1 MDNYSDTSLKT
12 GASDHS
18 EMEAKARSM
27 RVPYVDISSI
37 QIDKEVAAI
46 IPESMARRY
55 SLICIDKKE
64 KKITLAMGD
73 PLDVF
78 AIDDVRFR
86 TGYDVESVLAKQ
98 EDIEAALDF
107 VYGED
112 TSWKEVISLVEDT
125 SLELKKDEETSDE
138 EVVIDQPVIRLVNM
152 IITQAV
158 EKKASDIHI
167 EPFEG
172 DLLIRYRIDGILHEV
187 MTTPKSLI
195 PAVISRIKI
204 MSNMKLD
211 ERRIPQDGR
220 IHMKIRDR
228 DLDLRVSTC
237 PSLHGESV
245 VMRLLDKKSM
255 QVDLTKLGFTD
266 KDLANFKKL
275 ISHPN
280 GIVLVTG
287 PTGSGKTTTL
297 YSALNGLNQPDI
309 KILTVE
315 DPIEYNLKGIVQVQ
329 TNARVGLTFATG
341 LRAFLRQDPDIIMVG
356 EIRDRET
363 AQIAIEA
370 ALTGH
375 LVLSTLH
382 TNDAAT
388 SVTRLV
394 DMGIEP
400 FLISSTMLGA
410 LAQRLART
418 VCESCAEPRPTH
430 PELKKIFDR
439 FGIKDSDISMR
450 TGAGCHICNMTG
462 YKGRLGI
469 YELLIINDRI
479 RELIVQRANK
489 TDIEKEARNTGLVKL
504 FEDGLLKVAQGKT
517 TYEDLSRVTAE

>member
-1 MDNYSDTSLKT
+1 MATLKEHADN
-12 GASDHS
+12 S
-18 EMEAKARSM
+18 EMEARARSM
-27 RVPYVDISSI
+27 RVPYVDLSSI
-37 QIDKEVAAI
+37 QLDKEIAAI
-46 IPESMARRY
+46 IPESMSRRY
-55 SLICIDKKE
+55 SLVCIDKKE
-64 KKITLAMGD
+64 KKITLAMSD

-107 VYGED
+107 AYGED

-125 SLELKKDEETSDE
+125 SLELKRDEETEE

-204 MSNMKLD
+204 MSNLKLD
-211 ERRIPQDGR
+211 EKRVPQDGR
-220 IHMKIRDR
+220 IHMKIRER
-228 DLDLRVSTC
+228 DLDLRVSTL

-255 QVDLTKLGFTD
+255 QVDLTKLGFAD
-266 KDLANFKKL
+266 RDLNNFKKL

-309 KILTVE
+309 KILTIE
-315 DPIEYNLKGIVQVQ
+315 DPVEYNLKGIIQVQ
-329 TNARVGLTFATG
+329 TNPKVGLTFATG
-341 LRAFLRQDPDIIMVG
+341 LRSFLRQDPDIIMVG
-356 EIRDRET
+356 EIRDKET
-363 AQIAIEA
+363 ATIAIEA

-382 TNDAAT
+382 TNDAVT
-388 SVTRLV
+388 SITRLI

-418 VCESCAEPRPTH
+418 ICDSCGEPRPLH
-430 PELKKIFDR
+430 AELKKIFEKH
-439 FGIKDSDISMR
+439 GIEEKDVNMR
-450 TGAGCHICNMTG
+450 VGAGCHICNMTG
-462 YKGRLGI
+462 YKGRIGI
-469 YELLIINDRI
+469 YELLIANEAI
-479 RELIVQRANK
+479 REMIVRRTTSQ
-489 TDIEKEARNTGLVKL
+489 DIEKVARTNGLVKL
-504 FEDGLLKVAQGKT
+504 FEDGLLKVAQGRT
-517 TYEDLSRVTAE
+517 TYEDLCRITAE

>member
-1 MDNYSDTSLKT
+1 MESFAETSALTGPESDN
-12 GASDHS
+12 A

-27 RVPYVDISSI
+27 RVPYVDLTTL
-37 QIDKEVAAI
+37 QIDKEVAQI
-46 IPESMARRY
+46 IPESTSRRY
-55 SLICIDKKE
+55 TLVCIDKKE
-64 KKITLAMGD
+64 KKITLAMAD

-86 TGYDVESVLAKQ
+86 TGYDVESVLSKQ
-98 EDIEAALDF
+98 EDIEVALDY

-125 SLELKKDEETSDE
+125 SLEIKKEEEGEE

-195 PAVISRIKI
+195 ASVISRIKI
-204 MSNMKLD
+204 LSSLKLD
-211 ERRIPQDGR
+211 EKRIPQDGR

-228 DLDLRVSTC
+228 DLDLRVSTL
-237 PSLHGESV
+237 PTLYGESV

-255 QVDLTKLGFTD
+255 QVDMTKLGFTE
-266 KDLANFKKL
+266 KDLTTFKKL
-275 ISHPN
+275 IAHPN

-297 YSALNGLNQPDI
+297 YSALSNLNQPDV

-315 DPIEYNLKGIVQVQ
+315 DPIEYNLKGIIQVQ
-329 TNARVGLTFATG
+329 TNPKVGLTFATG

-356 EIRDRET
+356 EIRDKET
-363 AQIAIEA
+363 ATIAIES

-382 TNDAAT
+382 TNDAVT
-388 SVTRLV
+388 SITRLI

-418 VCESCAEPRPTH
+418 VCDSCAENRPLH
-430 PELKKIFDR
+430 PEIKKVFDKH
-439 FGIKDSDISMR
+439 GIPVSEINMKI
-450 TGAGCHICNMTG
+450 GAGCHICNMTG
-462 YKGRLGI
+462 YKGRIGI
-469 YELLIINDRI
+469 YEIMVMNDVI
-479 RELIVQRANK
+479 RNLIVKKASSRE
-489 TDIEKEARNTGLVKL
+489 IELEARKAGLVKL
-504 FEDGLLKVAQGKT
+504 FEDGLWKVAKGKT
-517 TYEDLSRVTAE
+517 TYEDLCRITAE

>member
-1 MDNYSDTSLKT
+1 MDQTSTKGT
-12 GASDHS
+12 APDNA

-27 RVPYVDISSI
+27 RVPFVDIS
-37 QIDKEVAAI
+37 QVQLDKEVAMI

-55 SLICIDKKE
+55 SLVCIDKKD
-64 KKITLAMGD
+64 KKITLGMAD

-86 TGYDVESVLAKQ
+86 TGYDVESVLTRQ
-98 EDIEAALDF
+98 EDIESALDY

-125 SLELKKDEETSDE
+125 SLELKKEEEGSEE

-152 IITQAV
+152 IITQAI

-172 DLLIRYRIDGILHEV
+172 ELLIRYRIDGILHEV
-187 MTTPKSLI
+187 MTTPKSLV

-204 MSNMKLD
+204 MAGLKLD
-211 ERRIPQDGR
+211 EKRIPQDGR

-237 PSLHGESV
+237 PSLHGEDV

-255 QVDLTKLGFTD
+255 QVDLTKLGFRELD
-266 KDLANFKKL
+266 FANLNKL
-275 ISHPN
+275 VSRPN
-280 GIVLVTG
+280 GCFLVTG

-297 YSALNGLNQPDI
+297 YSALNKINQPDI

-315 DPIEYNLKGIVQVQ
+315 DPIEYNLKGIIQVQ
-329 TNARVGLTFATG
+329 THARVGLTFASA

-356 EIRDRET
+356 EIRDKET
-363 AQIAIEA
+363 ATIAIEA

-382 TNDAAT
+382 TNDSIG
-388 SVTRLV
+388 SVTRLT
-394 DMGIEP
+394 DMGVER

-418 VCESCAEPRPTH
+418 VCDACAEPRPLH
-430 PELKKIFDR
+430 PELKKLFEKY
-439 FGIKDSDISMR
+439 GIQENDVNMR
-450 TGAGCHICNMTG
+450 IGAGCHICNMTG
-462 YKGRLGI
+462 YKGRMGI
-469 YELLIINDRI
+469 YELMVVDDEI
-479 RELIVQRANK
+479 RAQIVNHASA
-489 TDIEKEARNTGLVKL
+489 KEMEIAARKSGFIRL
-504 FEDGLLKVAQGKT
+504 FEDGLMKVAQGRT
-517 TYEDLSRVTAE
+517 TYEDLCRITAD

>member
-1 MDNYSDTSLKT
+1 MESFTETSAL
-12 GASDHS
+12 ASPEAENA

-27 RVPYVDISSI
+27 RVPYVDLPSL
-37 QIDKEVAAI
+37 QIEKEVAQI

-55 SLICIDKKE
+55 TLVCIDKKE
-64 KKITLAMGD
+64 KKITLAMSD

-86 TGYDVESVLAKQ
+86 TGYDVESVLSKQ
-98 EDIEAALDF
+98 EDIEVALDY

-125 SLELKKDEETSDE
+125 SLEIKKDEEDQE

-195 PAVISRIKI
+195 AAVISRIKI
-204 MSNMKLD
+204 MANLKLD
-211 ERRIPQDGR
+211 EKRIPQDGR

-228 DLDLRVSTC
+228 DLDLRVSTL
-237 PSLHGESV
+237 PTLYGESV

-255 QVDLTKLGFTD
+255 QVDMTKLGFTER
-266 KDLANFKKL
+266 DLGVFKKL
-275 ISHPN
+275 IAHPY

-297 YSALNGLNQPDI
+297 YSALNNLNQPDV

-329 TNARVGLTFATG
+329 TNPRVGLTFATG
-341 LRAFLRQDPDIIMVG
+341 LRSFLRQDPDIIMVG
-356 EIRDRET
+356 EIRDKET
-363 AQIAIEA
+363 ATIAIES

-388 SVTRLV
+388 SITRLV

-418 VCESCAEPRPTH
+418 VCDSCAETRPLH
-430 PELKKIFDR
+430 PELKRVFEDHRVPMEEVDMKV
-439 FGIKDSDISMR
+439 
-450 TGAGCHICNMTG
+450 GAGCHVCNMTG
-462 YKGRLGI
+462 YKGRIGI
-469 YELLIINDRI
+469 YELMIMTDPI
-479 RELIVQRANK
+479 RELIVRRGTSK
-489 TDIEKEARNTGLVKL
+489 DIENEAKTSGLIKL
-504 FEDGLLKVAQGKT
+504 FDDGLWKVAKGKT
-517 TYEDLSRVTAE
+517 TYEDLCRITAE